1 MTRSKKTKDR
11 DNCLLIASYY
21 GHLRICEL
29 ILFQSQLNGPSSII
43 LNSLN
48 LDGNTSLHKAALT
61 GQLKICNLLL
71 VYDVDFTIKNKSN
84 ETAQDLAARNNQQKI
99 SLLLNEKSDMVGE
112 SFTFLICDFLWNIC
126 LILFKF
132 IFAL

>member
-1 MTRSKKTKDR
+1 M
-11 DNCLLIASYY
+11 
-21 GHLRICEL
+21 ICEL
-29 ILFQSQLNGPSSII
+29 ILFQSQLSGPSSII
-43 LNSLN
+43 LNSPN

-61 GQLKICNLLL
+61 GQLKICNLFL
-71 VYDVDFTIKNKSN
+71 VYDADVTIKNKSN

-132 IFAL
+132 IFSL